1 MSNIYEMPE
10 MVSAFLDEVEEQIQL
25 LEQGILE
32 LEKKDEVS
40 KVIQDIFRVAHTL
53 KGSSSAMGYEKMK
66 SLTHEM
72 ENVLDKIRNNFME
85 VTKPIINVLFEC
97 TDCLTLLK
105 RDFIEYKNDTE
116 VDIDDII
123 GKLRCIQSIDVD
135 KTEGNQFM
143 GVKREISHEV
153 DNKRIVFELDDDKRY
168 TIENE
173 KINGRS
179 CVVCEIKISEDSL
192 MKATRAF
199 LILNLLNDMGEVI
212 GSSPNVLELLD
223 EDENI
228 TTIKYLLISE
238 LGTKELESRIKHE
251 LMDVDDANV
260 FDYEF
265 TKLDKEKIEIKD
277 IENIAKIEGEI
288 VTDKID
294 EINGKKKVIQEIKNE
309 KKLYTNY

>member
-10 MVSAFLDEVEEQIQL
+10 MVSVFLDEVEEQIQL

-66 SLTHEM
+66 TLTHEM

-85 VTKPIINVLFEC
+85 VTEPIINVLFEC

-116 VDIDDII
+116 VNIDDII
-123 GKLRCIQSIDVD
+123 GKLRCMQSIDVD
-135 KTEGNQFM
+135 KTEGNQFI
-143 GVKREISHEV
+143 GVKSEISHEG
-153 DNKRIVFELDDDKRY
+153 DNKRIVFELDDEKRH

-173 KINGRS
+173 KLNGRS

-199 LILNLLNDMGEVI
+199 LILNSLNDMGEVI

-228 TTIKYLLISE
+228 NTINYLLISE
-238 LGTKELESRIKHE
+238 LGAKELELRIKHE
-251 LMDVDDANV
+251 LMDIDNVSV

-265 TKLDKEKIEIKD
+265 TKLDKEKVVTQDKK
-277 IENIAKIEGEI
+277 NITNVNREMATE
-288 VTDKID
+288 KID
-294 EINGKKKVIQEIKNE
+294 EISSEKKVSQDIRNE
-309 KKLYTNY
+309 KNITNH